1 MRVTI
6 SMESDNGITAII
18 KVGTYSTVLLVKD
31 TDGQIL
37 VDSEPFKSE
46 TCAKNALLKLSD
58 NWTETSRVKSK

>member
-1 MRVTI
+1 MRIII
-6 SMESDNGITAII
+6 SMESDNGMTATI

-31 TDGQIL
+31 WDGQIL

-58 NWTETSRVKSK
+58 NWTETNRVKSK

>member
-58 NWTETSRVKSK
+58 NWTETSRVKSR

>member
-46 TCAKNALLKLSD
+46 TCAKNALLELSD
-58 NWTETSRVKSK
+58 NWTEINRVKSR

>member
-18 KVGTYSTVLLVKD
+18 KVGTYSTVLLAKD

-58 NWTETSRVKSK
+58 KWTETNRVKSR

>member
-6 SMESDNGITAII
+6 SMESDNGMTATI

-31 TDGQIL
+31 DDGQIL
-37 VDSEPFKSE
+37 VEYEPFKSE

-58 NWTETSRVKSK
+58 NWTETNRVKSR